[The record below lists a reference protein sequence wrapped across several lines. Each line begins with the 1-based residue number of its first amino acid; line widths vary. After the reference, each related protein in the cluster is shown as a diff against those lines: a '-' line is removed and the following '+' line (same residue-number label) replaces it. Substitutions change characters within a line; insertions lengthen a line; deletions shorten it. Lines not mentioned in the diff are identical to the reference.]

1 MSYVK
6 KGNRLEFFEP
16 IMAVAGTDTKPLC
29 GVDIGA
35 ANATHGEFVCVRPCT
50 MREAMF
56 LVTAENVVGTT
67 TAPYVVLTKYTTPGA
82 GGSSTVIGSIT
93 VPTGTTIGSVVR
105 KSSLSTSFAV
115 GDVVQIKHVIGTG
128 GSVAGQGAVD
138 WLCEPNHEVAGN
150 NTDISASST

>member
-1 MSYVK
+1 MSYPNR
-6 KGNRLEFFEP
+6 GNRLDFFEP
-16 IMAVAGTDTKPLC
+16 IMAVSGTDTKPLC
-29 GVDIGA
+29 AVDIGA

-56 LVTAENVVGTT
+56 LVTAEAVVGTT
-67 TAPYVVLTKYTTPGA
+67 TAPYVVLTKYTAPAA

-93 VPTGTTIGSVVR
+93 VPTGTAVGAVVR

-128 GSVAGQGAVD
+128 GSVAGQGNVD
-138 WLCEPNHEVAGN
+138 WIVEPNYEVVGN
-150 NTDISASST
+150 NSDISASST